1 MLLEE
6 APESLR
12 PVGVQEPHFQV
23 FEEFFNA
30 SYATRYEILL
40 TKLLRERLYDGACL
54 LLSKRAEGARGKFKE
69 PSAELSFQ
77 SFAYSLIARAR
88 AFVKTR

>member
-12 PVGVQEPHFQV
+12 PLGVQEPHFQV
-23 FEEFFNA
+23 FQEFRNA
-30 SYATRYEILL
+30 SYAKRYEILL

-54 LLSKRAEGARGKFKE
+54 LLSQREKGLRGKYSE

-77 SFAYSLIARAR
+77 SFAGSLIAQAV